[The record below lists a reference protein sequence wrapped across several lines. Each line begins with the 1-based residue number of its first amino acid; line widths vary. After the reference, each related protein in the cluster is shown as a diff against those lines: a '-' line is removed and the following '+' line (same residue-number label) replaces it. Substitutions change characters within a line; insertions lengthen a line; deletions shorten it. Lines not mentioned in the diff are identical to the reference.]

1 MKKEAFLQVLFFLLL
16 FLAFYLLFKI
26 TVPFLSALFWA
37 VVFVVAFHPV
47 NNLLRRVFGQRRS
60 IAASLC
66 TLAVILLIIVPLA
79 FLVKV
84 LGKELSDAYKALE
97 EAISQGH
104 LERLLDRLEQ
114 MGIVQRIVGLLSE
127 GPEKP
132 DLEEVLLRQARQA
145 SLLLASQSAVLLRK
159 LSSALLQFLIMAVA
173 LFYLFRDGDL
183 LIERLKAL
191 LPLSREEGEELLNR
205 VHRMILATLYGGVL
219 VAMIQGGLG
228 GVGFWIVGLPSPVLW
243 GLVMAALSLLPIV
256 GAYLVWVP
264 AVLWLFFA
272 QGEVTKAL
280 FLLGWGLLIVST
292 VDNLLRPIFIGERTK
307 VHPLLLFFA
316 ILGGIKAFGLLGIV
330 AAPVIVA
337 FALAMLD
344 FYTKPRPPS
353 QPGTE

>member
-1 MKKEAFLQVLFFLLL
+1 
-16 FLAFYLLFKI
+16 
-26 TVPFLSALFWA
+26 
-37 VVFVVAFHPV
+37 
-47 NNLLRRVFGQRRS
+47 
-60 IAASLC
+60 
-66 TLAVILLIIVPLA
+66 
-79 FLVKV
+79 
-84 LGKELSDAYKALE
+84 
-97 EAISQGH
+97 
-104 LERLLDRLEQ
+104 
-114 MGIVQRIVGLLSE
+114 
-127 GPEKP
+127 
-132 DLEEVLLRQARQA
+132 
-145 SLLLASQSAVLLRK
+145 
-159 LSSALLQFLIMAVA
+159 
-173 LFYLFRDGDL
+173 
-183 LIERLKAL
+183 
-191 LPLSREEGEELLNR
+191 
-205 VHRMILATLYGGVL
+205 
-219 VAMIQGGLG
+219 
-228 GVGFWIVGLPSPVLW
+228 
-243 GLVMAALSLLPIV
+243 MAALSLLPIV